1 MCCLVPVC
9 LLSFLHCV
17 ELLYGPKVDL
27 LFDAV
32 ANSWPNFRYQGR
44 SVGKVGAW
52 DMWDE
57 TEQAVIAGPFEG
69 SVDWRTG

>member
-44 SVGKVGAW
+44 SVRKVGAW
-52 DMWDE
+52 DM
-57 TEQAVIAGPFEG
+57 
-69 SVDWRTG
+69 